1 MITGS
6 SSIDDILAAIRRTFE
21 ELFEIP
27 PEDVQLDSNLYE
39 ELDLDSLDAADMRA
53 QLQEVV
59 GRPIPEAQFQ
69 EVRTV
74 NDVVHL
80 LQTVVRG

>member
-39 ELDLDSLDAADMRA
+39 ELDLDSLDAAD
-53 QLQEVV
+53 
-59 GRPIPEAQFQ
+59 
-69 EVRTV
+69 
-74 NDVVHL
+74 
-80 LQTVVRG
+80 